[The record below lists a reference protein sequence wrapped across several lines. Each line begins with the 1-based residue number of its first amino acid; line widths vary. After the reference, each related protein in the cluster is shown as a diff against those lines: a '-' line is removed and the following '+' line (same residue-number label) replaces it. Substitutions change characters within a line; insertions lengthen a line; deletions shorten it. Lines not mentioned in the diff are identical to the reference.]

1 MKIFEQAF
9 LFIVLLFLSILL
21 WGLAKEVLAC
31 DSGCQPIPP
40 KPKTVYIT
48 KTVEAKA
55 VPSNTAATASATA
68 TNSATT
74 GNQVV
79 NVIQPQQKPVVVKLK
94 RTITKHRTKTVQK
107 KVLVYKPNRLL
118 LLGGATKT
126 RLDIDFDCCN
136 LDVKR
141 RYEPDFGL
149 QYLRDFGTMSAGIS
163 ATANRSV
170 YLNLGINW

>member
-1 MKIFEQAF
+1 MTRA
-9 LFIVLLFLSILL
+9 LFVTGLSLLILVVVLLAT
-21 WGLAKEVLAC
+21 GANAC
-31 DSGCQPIPP
+31 PDQCPP

-55 VPSNTAATASATA
+55 VPSNTNNQATATA

-74 GNQVV
+74 GNQTV
-79 NVIQPQQKPVVVKLK
+79 NVIQPQQKPIIVKLK
-94 RTITKHRTKTVQK
+94 RTVIKHRTKTKHIRVNH
-107 KVLVYKPNRLL
+107 YKNNRLM

-136 LDVKR
+136 LDIKR

-149 QYLRDFGTMSAGIS
+149 QYIRDFGTLSAGIS
-163 ATANRSV
+163 ATSNRSV
-170 YLNLGINW
+170 YLNLGVNW

>member
-1 MKIFEQAF
+1 MKIENF
-9 LFIVLLFLSILL
+9 LFTSLLVFALLILIL
-21 WGLAKEVLAC
+21 AGLTASAC
-31 DSGCQPIPP
+31 DSGCQPTPP

-55 VPSNTAATASATA
+55 VPSNTNNQATATA

-94 RTITKHRTKTVQK
+94 RTIIKHRTKTVQK

-149 QYLRDFGTMSAGIS
+149 QYIRDFGTLSAGIS
-163 ATANRSV
+163 GTMNRSL
-170 YLNLGINW
+170 YLNLGVNW

>member
-1 MKIFEQAF
+1 
-9 LFIVLLFLSILL
+9 
-21 WGLAKEVLAC
+21 
-31 DSGCQPIPP
+31 
-40 KPKTVYIT
+40 VYIT

-55 VPSNTAATASATA
+55 VPSNTNNQATA
-68 TNSATT
+68 SATT

-79 NVIQPQQKPVVVKLK
+79 TVVTPQPKPVVVKLK
-94 RTITKHRTKTVQK
+94 RTIIKHRKVIRHK

-126 RLDIDFDCCN
+126 HLDIDFDCCN

-149 QYLRDFGTMSAGIS
+149 QYIRDFGTLSASIA
-163 ATANRSV
+163 ATSNRSM
-170 YLNLGINW
+170 YLGLGFNW

>member
-1 MKIFEQAF
+1 MDLYRILFRCMILVTVLVVFFNLKEAF
-9 LFIVLLFLSILL
+9 
-21 WGLAKEVLAC
+21 GC
-31 DSGCQPIPP
+31 DSGCQPVPP
-40 KPKTVYIT
+40 KPRTVYIT

-55 VPSNTAATASATA
+55 VPSNTNNRATATA

-94 RTITKHRTKTVQK
+94 RTIIKHRTKTLHK

-149 QYLRDFGTMSAGIS
+149 QYIHDFGTLSASITG
-163 ATANRSV
+163 TANRSL
-170 YLNLGINW
+170 YLGLGINW